1 MHPIQSWPCPTS
13 RSGGVA
19 ALVLLAACSAFPKA
33 ATLDQASAGLTGM
46 APSQVTSCLGQPGT
60 QRMAGDG
67 RAVWTYTPS
76 LDAMSAPT
84 PVTDPSQASFGYA
97 PFGGGVGNP
106 GMAAAVAPPPPANC
120 MLVLTFGNG
129 RVAEVNYLG
138 PNGGPPAQPQACGA
152 LAGRCLP

>member
-1 MHPIQSWPCPTS
+1 MHPIQSWPRTAS
-13 RSGGVA
+13 RTGRLA
-19 ALVLLAACSAFPKA
+19 AFALLAAWSAFPKGT
-33 ATLDQASAGLTGM
+33 TLDQASAGLTGM
-46 APSQVTSCLGQPGT
+46 TPSQVTSCLGQPGT
-60 QRMAGDG
+60 QRTGGDG

-106 GMAAAVAPPPPANC
+106 GMAAAVAPPPPASC

-129 RVAEVNYLG
+129 HVAEVNYLG
-138 PNGGPPAQPQACGA
+138 PNGSPPAQPQACGE